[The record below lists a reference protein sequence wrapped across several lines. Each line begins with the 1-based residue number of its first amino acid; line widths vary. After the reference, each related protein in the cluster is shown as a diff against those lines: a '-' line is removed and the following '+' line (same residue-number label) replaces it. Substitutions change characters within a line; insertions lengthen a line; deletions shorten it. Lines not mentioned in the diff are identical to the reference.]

1 MEWQRFA
8 AVRDSPESYAL
19 LLRTCN
25 PSMRCRKR
33 ASRCDDG
40 KGHHGAMSVL
50 RMATPNLTASRK
62 GLSGNRELG
71 KDGYLGLK
79 VPSLSPKTSPA
90 IHLARREIITS
101 LLPMR

>member
-33 ASRCDDG
+33 ASRCDNG